1 MIAYRCYLLDED
13 GHIKNVQVIECA
25 TDAAALE
32 AAQRRLAAAD
42 CPAIEVWD
50 KARRV
55 GTIGHARGHWDPRG
69 EKTSEQYRFL
79 LDATLVRMNEDGD
92 RSPSRTTGADA
103 EAGDRARRGEDGE
116 LRRRPTFLAR

>member
-13 GHIKNVQVIECA
+13 GHIRKSQVIECP

-32 AAQRRLAAAD
+32 EAERRLATGD

-55 GTIGHARGHWDPRG
+55 GAVGHARDHWNPGG
-69 EKTSEQYRFL
+69 EKTSAQHRFL
-79 LDATLVRMNEDGD
+79 LDATLVRIGENEE
-92 RSPSRTTGADA
+92 GA
-103 EAGDRARRGEDGE
+103 GRPLGPRG
-116 LRRRPTFLAR
+116 LTR